1 MWKQNKPVI
10 DENSRNVE
18 EIVIPPEK
26 RNIKYWMTIVTN
38 ELIQLCQSL
47 WEKQWIKVH
56 DLSSGQYSVNKNVRF
71 NTSIV
76 GSDLCDYSNAYIV
89 VKATIV
95 LQGTTDASKRNE
107 KLALKNNALFESCIP
122 RINNTL
128 IDSAED
134 LDIVITMYNLL
145 EYSENYSM
153 TSRSLLK
160 YYRDEVL
167 LSFDDANENND
178 GSNYMIDNNQT
189 TTSKSFEYMA
199 KVIGSMRQTIII
211 R

>member
-1 MWKQNKPVI
+1 
-10 DENSRNVE
+10 
-18 EIVIPPEK
+18 
-26 RNIKYWMTIVTN
+26 MTIVTN

-47 WEKQWIKVH
+47 CEKQWIKVH
-56 DLSSGQYSVNKNVRF
+56 DLSSCQYSVNKNVRF
-71 NTSIV
+71 NTSIL

-89 VKATIV
+89 VKGTMV

-145 EYSENYSM
+145 EYSENYTM

>member
-1 MWKQNKPVI
+1 M
-10 DENSRNVE
+10 
-18 EIVIPPEK
+18 
-26 RNIKYWMTIVTN
+26 
-38 ELIQLCQSL
+38 

-153 TSRSLLK
+153 TSRSLWK

-167 LSFDDANENND
+167 LSFDDANENG

-189 TTSKSFEYMA
+189 TTSKSFEYIA
-199 KVIGSMRQTIII
+199 KEIGSMCQTIII